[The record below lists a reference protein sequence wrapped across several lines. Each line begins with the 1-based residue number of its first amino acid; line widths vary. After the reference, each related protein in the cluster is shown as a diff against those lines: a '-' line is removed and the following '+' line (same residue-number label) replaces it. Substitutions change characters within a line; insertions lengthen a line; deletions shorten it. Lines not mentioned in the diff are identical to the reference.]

1 MIIGFR
7 REPWTVDSESDSFIF
22 HFEISKKSTSLPR
35 GVVLSRN
42 QITAIGLP
50 EFWVSCLADA
60 AEPHWWQ
67 EFWPSNRWFSSCSA
81 RVMWKLATLEKCWN
95 PTRETNGKGRKNPT
109 TPQDFPLQKSHE
121 PKRRPAFFPM
131 ATALLDAWIESE
143 CISRCLNS
151 CLKLKKNGKWSC
163 IKCHSATYVGLD
175 SMDRWKISHLCSQP
189 NLNCQTSI
197 RFYPWTLSCCWWSCN
212 CENLSIDFSAR
223 STSNTWTRF
232 PSFFWIQPN
241 T

>member
-1 MIIGFR
+1 MNCWF
-7 REPWTVDSESDSFIF
+7 WVWFL
-22 HFEISKKSTSLPR
+22 HFSGRKSLRNLFQPAER

-42 QITAIGLP
+42 QIAAIGLP
-50 EFWVSCLADA
+50 ESWVNCLAEA

-67 EFWPSNRWFSSCSA
+67 EFLPSNRWFSSCSA
-81 RVMWKLATLEKCWN
+81 RVMWKLAMLEKCWN
-95 PTRETNGKGRKNPT
+95 PTRETNGKGRKNP

-131 ATALLDAWIESE
+131 APALLDAWIESE

-151 CLKLKKNGKWSC
+151 CLKSKKTGND
-163 IKCHSATYVGLD
+163 HVLSATVPLD
-175 SMDRWKISHLCSQP
+175 CRIRFNGSMENFQKLGSQP

-197 RFYPWTLSCCWWSCN
+197 RFYPWTLSCWWVGRN
-212 CENLSIDFSAR
+212 CENLSIDFSVR
-223 STSNTWTRF
+223 SDFQHERTRF
-232 PSFFWIQPN
+232 PSFFWIHPN